1 MNFSII
7 DWIIV
12 IAYLLLML
20 LIGYLSSRNN
30 KTAEDYILGGK
41 TMKPFMIGISLF
53 ATLFSTLSYLS
64 YPGEMIKYGPV
75 FLAGILALPLANWIV
90 GKFLIPKFMQM
101 NVKSAYEIL
110 EIQLGSNTRKLA
122 VLFFLC
128 LRFLWMTTII
138 YATVDIAMVPIL
150 NIDRSLVPYISI
162 ALSIL
167 TVIYTTMGGIKAV
180 VRTDVAQ
187 SFIMFFGLIM
197 TIIFVISQL
206 SPDQSLFNPSV
217 YAHWGSFDW
226 GIHPTKRMTVGN
238 IIILILV
245 IQVCT
250 AGSDQMAIQRYLS
263 TKSSKDASSSYNIS
277 LWGGGL
283 IKILLAMAGIC
294 VMAFFFYNPEIIE
307 NGGTLY
313 DHADSL
319 FPLYIRVG
327 LPPGLTGLITAALLA
342 AAMSSL
348 SSGLNSSSTVILEDI
363 LKKRKK
369 KGRQEPSD
377 DKSDLKL
384 IKKISF
390 ILGILVA
397 LSIFFLP
404 YITGNL
410 FDIIQKVVNLVVAPL
425 FVLFFMALFVPYAT
439 DRSSVL
445 AGVFSLAIAILIA
458 FFELFGISS
467 LWVTTFSLVGGI
479 TLGVLLSF
487 IDNRLIIKRNNGG
500 KV

>member
-12 IAYLLLML
+12 TVYLLLML
-20 LIGYLSSRNN
+20 AIGYLASRKN

-41 TMKPFMIGISLF
+41 TMKPFMVGVSLF

-64 YPGEMIKYGPV
+64 YPGEMIKHGPV

-90 GKFLIPKFMQM
+90 GKFLIPRFMKM
-101 NVKSAYEIL
+101 NVKSAYEML
-110 EIQLGSNTRKLA
+110 EIRLGANTRKLA

-128 LRFLWMTTII
+128 LRFLWMTTIM
-138 YATVDIAMVPIL
+138 YATVDIALVPIL
-150 NIDRSLVPYISI
+150 NIDRSLVPYISLV
-162 ALSIL
+162 LSIL
-167 TVIYTTMGGIKAV
+167 TVVYTTMGGMKAV
-180 VRTDVAQ
+180 VKTDVAQ
-187 SFIMFFGLIM
+187 SFIMFLGLIL

-206 SPDQSLFNPSV
+206 SPGQSLFNPSI
-217 YAHWGSFDW
+217 YTHWEPISW
-226 GIHPTKRMTVGN
+226 GIHPNKRMTVGN

-263 TKSSKDASSSYNIS
+263 TKNSKEAASSYNIS

-283 IKILLAMAGIC
+283 IKILLAITGIC
-294 VMAFFFYNPEIIE
+294 VMAFFFYNPDMMGS
-307 NGGTLY
+307 GGSIH

-363 LKKRKK
+363 FKNKRGRKK
-369 KGRQEPSD
+369 PS
-377 DKSDLKL
+377 KNNSDLKL
-384 IKKISF
+384 IKRISF
-390 ILGILVA
+390 ILGIAVA

-404 YITGNL
+404 YVTGNL
-410 FDIIQKVVNLVVAPL
+410 FDVIQKVVNLVVAPL
-425 FVLFFMALFVPYAT
+425 FVLFFMALFVPNAT
-439 DRSSVL
+439 ERSTIC
-445 AGVFSLAIAILIA
+445 AGLFSLLTAISIA
-458 FFELFGISS
+458 FWGIFGISS
-467 LWVTTFSLVGGI
+467 LWVTTFSLIAGI
-479 TLGVLLSF
+479 ILGLLLSL
-487 IDNRLIIKRNNGG
+487 INNRLIILRNNRE
-500 KV
+500 KM

>member
-1 MNFSII
+1 
-7 DWIIV
+7 
-12 IAYLLLML
+12 
-20 LIGYLSSRNN
+20 
-30 KTAEDYILGGK
+30 
-41 TMKPFMIGISLF
+41 MKPFMIGISLF

-110 EIQLGSNTRKLA
+110 EIQLGTNTRKLA
-122 VLFFLC
+122 VFFFLC

-187 SFIMFFGLIM
+187 SFIMFFGLII

-206 SPDQSLFNPSV
+206 SQDQSLFNPSL
-217 YAHWGSFDW
+217 YAHWGGFDW

-238 IIILILV
+238 IIILILI

-263 TKSSKDASSSYNIS
+263 TKSSKDASASYNIS

-307 NGGTLY
+307 NGGTIY

-369 KGRQEPSD
+369 KGKQEPSD

-397 LSIFFLP
+397 LSTFFLP

-439 DRSSVL
+439 DRSSV
-445 AGVFSLAIAILIA
+445 
-458 FFELFGISS
+458 
-467 LWVTTFSLVGGI
+467 
-479 TLGVLLSF
+479 
-487 IDNRLIIKRNNGG
+487 
-500 KV
+500 